1 MDISLTQFD
10 HTIKGTLTG
19 PPIQDIDMEQVL
31 NSAQKLFTELTGGEA
46 YEVRFHMT
54 DGNVH
59 RFPVKTPMVSGGS
72 VTAIDQEEGFTATT
86 AKELPGELPAG
97 KIEQV
102 TFLPSYHPHH
112 IIDDDPFFAADNG

>member
-1 MDISLTQFD
+1 
-10 HTIKGTLTG
+10 
-19 PPIQDIDMEQVL
+19 MEQVL

-72 VTAIDQEEGFTATT
+72 ITAIDRGKSFTATT
-86 AKELPGELPAG
+86 AEKLPSVLPADE
-97 KIEQV
+97 IQQV
-102 TFLPSYHPHH
+102 TFLPPYHPHH
-112 IIDDDPFFAADNG
+112 IIEDDPFFPEKTRDSDA